1 MLWKRKT
8 KILKDEAKQFIE
20 HQLLFI
26 ERLMGA
32 DWLSNFKPFVLTH
45 FQVEG
50 VDHKEIAQLVFN
62 QVKQAIGL
70 KDADI
75 TLDFFWEKPI
85 QPKDP
90 FAVLKTT
97 DLFKEET
104 IKIGKYRNDKTSHII
119 CIEMS
124 VLRNHYLLVYTL
136 AHELAHYFLQGQ
148 KQLFFNDEKLTDI
161 LVLVMGFGNFWCE
174 LHSNKN
180 STNEIKTGY
189 LSKEEGIYA
198 LAWLQ
203 EYNKDSQWELHLS
216 DKELS
221 KTFKQYLTDIQK
233 DQSKKLLPEQPP
245 RYLSASFALFL
256 IKILDNEI
264 IDYSFDDVFFKN
276 LTLYNNQV
284 KKGRAIPFKKKRT
297 NIVKSIIEEIRSFQA
312 KNDLELYLV
321 QQAIGHI
328 SLYFNKP
335 LQDSFYNKITTHW
348 KENVQFRNQDLE
360 LIRDAFNK
368 NSYLEPELMY
378 TKRKELAVIILPL
391 LQSEFNLD
399 EISN

>member
-8 KILKDEAKQFIE
+8 KIPKDSTKQFIG

-32 DWLSNFKPFVLTH
+32 DWLSMFKPFVLTH

-50 VDHKEIAQLVFN
+50 VDQKEIAQLVFN
-62 QVKQAIGL
+62 KIKQAIGL
-70 KDADI
+70 KDTDI
-75 TLDFFWEKPI
+75 ALDFFWETPI

-90 FAVLKTT
+90 FAVLETT

-104 IKIGKYRNDKTSHII
+104 ITLGKYRNDKTSHII

-136 AHELAHYFLQGQ
+136 AHELAHYVLQGQ

-180 STNEIKTGY
+180 STNKIKTGY
-189 LSKEEGIYA
+189 LSKEEGIYT
-198 LAWLQ
+198 LTWLQ
-203 EYNKDSQWELHLS
+203 EYKKDSQWELHIK

-221 KTFKQYLTDIQK
+221 KTFKQCLTDIQK
-233 DQSKKLLPEQPP
+233 DQSKKLLPEQPSG
-245 RYLSASFALFL
+245 YLSASFVLFL

-264 IDYSFDDVFFKN
+264 IDYGFDDAFLKN
-276 LTLYNNQV
+276 ITLYNNQV
-284 KKGRAIPFKKKRT
+284 KKGRVVPFKKKRT
-297 NIVKSIIEEIRSFQA
+297 SIVNSIIDGILSFQA
-312 KNDLELYLV
+312 KNNLELHLV
-321 QQAIGHI
+321 QQAIDHI

-335 LQDSFYNKITTHW
+335 LQDPFYKNITNQW

-360 LIRDAFNK
+360 LLRDAFNK
-368 NSYLEPELMY
+368 NSYLKPRIDVY
-378 TKRKELAVIILPL
+378 QTKRVGNACLAAITIRI
-391 LQSEFNLD
+391 QSG
-399 EISN
+399 